1 MDWLAALILGVAI
14 VAWAWLI
21 TSTLALGLV
30 ELTKLIRDTLALLR
44 HYLEAKS
51 PLPKPED
58 LREPTELE
66 MWLQGPGQAE
76 DDLTREFVEWCYR
89 VYVEEDKGLLDRT
102 AEAEG
107 WDEVE
112 KKKQLGIAYAELRVN
127 GLLGTPA

>member
-1 MDWLAALILGVAI
+1 MDWLAALILGAAFIGGCWVFALAVNVVVANLR
-14 VAWAWLI
+14 A
-21 TSTLALGLV
+21 ST
-30 ELTKLIRDTLALLR
+30 EDISNLLK